1 MRIDVDAFLHA
12 RLYKEHYFE
21 QRDRAECLAAK
32 LSESLS
38 GLALKNAEID
48 ALRRAHNE
56 TASNLREAKQAIEEL
71 QQVLAA
77 QESIIDLLK
86 SEMSTKKTRT
96 RKKSSEEAGSEAEN

>member
-1 MRIDVDAFLHA
+1 MRIDVDALLHA

-38 GLALKNAEID
+38 EFALKNAEID
-48 ALRRAHNE
+48 ALRRAQNE

-77 QESIIDLLK
+77 QESILDLLR

-96 RKKSSEEAGSEAEN
+96 RKKEAGSEATEN